1 MAKKVFAVVRSD
13 WVPHSVDVSV
23 PSIARAYDFMLG
35 GAHNFAVDREIAL
48 KIDRMMPGLRA
59 GARVNRAFLGR
70 AVRFMAARGIRQFL
84 DIGSG
89 IPTVSNVHE
98 VAQAVDPA
106 CRVVYVDRDP
116 IAVAH
121 SELMLTGNDRA
132 AIVRADMR
140 DVEGVL
146 GSPQVAELLDL
157 TEPVGLLMML
167 MLHWIPDEWGPGEL
181 VARYRDA
188 LAPGSYLAASHVSAD
203 HVGRPMHTAAEMI
216 RDSGSRDRMTVRDHT
231 GILALFDGF
240 ELVEPGLVG
249 CAEWRPE
256 GPGDISDEP
265 DMNMLLYAGVGRV
278 NPRRPG

>member
-1 MAKKVFAVVRSD
+1 MCAVVRSD

-70 AVRFMAARGIRQFL
+70 AVRFMTDRGIRQFL

-98 VAQAVDPA
+98 VAQQVDPR

-121 SELMLTGNDRA
+121 SELMLADNDRA

-146 GSPQVAELLDL
+146 GSAQVRRLLDF
-157 TEPVGLLMML
+157 TQPVGVLMLL
-167 MLHWIPDEWGPGEL
+167 MLHWIPDEWEPGAL

-188 LAPGSYLAASHVSAD
+188 LPDGSYLAASHVSAD
-203 HVGRPMHTAAEMI
+203 HVGQPMHTAAQMI
-216 RDSGSRDRMTVRDHT
+216 KDSGSRDRMTVRRHAEV
-231 GILALFDGF
+231 LALFDGF
-240 ELVEPGLVG
+240 DLVEPGLVG
-249 CAEWRPE
+249 CAEWRPG
-256 GPGDISDEP
+256 GPADISDVP
-265 DMNMLLYAGVGRV
+265 DMNMLLYAGVGKVHR
-278 NPRRPG
+278 

>member
-1 MAKKVFAVVRSD
+1 MVRSD
-13 WVPHSVDVSV
+13 WVPQTVDVSV

-70 AVRFMAARGIRQFL
+70 AVRFMVDQGVRQFL

-98 VAQAVDPA
+98 VAQGIDPE

-121 SELMLTGNDRA
+121 SELMLADNDRA

-140 DVEGVL
+140 DVAGIL
-146 GSPQVAELLDL
+146 DSPQARRLLDL
-157 TEPVGLLMML
+157 DQPVGLLMML
-167 MLHWIPDEWGPGEL
+167 MLHWIPDEWDPGAL
-181 VARYRDA
+181 VAAYRDA
-188 LAPGSYLAASHVSAD
+188 LPAGSYFAASHVSAD
-203 HVGRPMHTAAEMI
+203 HAGRSMHRAAEMI
-216 RDSGSRDRMTVRDHT
+216 KDSGSRDQMTVRSHAEV
-231 GILALFDGF
+231 LALFDGF

-249 CAEWRPE
+249 CAEWRPG
-256 GPGDISDEP
+256 GPGDVSDVP
-265 DMNMLLYAGVGRV
+265 LMNMLLYAGVGRV
-278 NPRRPG
+278 IR